1 MEFEPIRSPASP
13 PRNAVSPI
21 LFIKSPQ
28 YQPAPSPPV
37 IDIDI
42 EEEEPAR
49 PVGEEM
55 VEIREEEM
63 EAGPQNVDMDDEGQD
78 QAGEED

>member
-1 MEFEPIRSPASP
+1 
-13 PRNAVSPI
+13 
-21 LFIKSPQ
+21 
-28 YQPAPSPPV
+28 
-37 IDIDI
+37 
-42 EEEEPAR
+42 
-49 PVGEEM
+49 M